1 MPDPRSILYAGTEY
15 DPGSQDASEM
25 LRSFFDPDDW
35 AKMRMAIAASR
46 SGEPSMSP
54 MATWDTMSERVLGA
68 EGLSDDDLGFV
79 NSMMSHMGSI
89 GRPATPRF
97 SDVQELAGGSPL
109 APTPD
114 PVGGGGAVDDMWRAL
129 MEKIEIG
136 LATEQ
141 ISEAEARAS
150 GWTPDWRSRSGPS
163 PLGGGTSLAPPG
175 TIR

>member
-1 MPDPRSILYAGTEY
+1 MPDPRTILYAGTEY

-54 MATWDTMSERVLGA
+54 MATWDTMSERVLK
-68 EGLSDDDLGFV
+68 GLSGDDLDFV
-79 NSMMSHMGSI
+79 NSMMGHMGSI

-97 SDVQELAGGSPL
+97 SEVQEFAGGLPPG
-109 APTPD
+109 PTPD
-114 PVGGGGAVDDMWRAL
+114 PVGGGGAVDDMWRAQ

-136 LATEQ
+136 MAAGVITEE
-141 ISEAEARAS
+141 EAIAS
-150 GWTPDWRSRSGPS
+150 GWTPDWRSRPGPS
-163 PLGGGTSLAPPG
+163 PLGGGASLAPPG

>member
-1 MPDPRSILYAGTEY
+1 MPDPRTILYAGTEF

-25 LRSFFDPDDW
+25 LRAFFEPDDW
-35 AKMRMAIAASR
+35 AKMRTAIAASR

-54 MATWDTMSERVLGA
+54 LATWDTMSERVLQ
-68 EGLSDDDLGFV
+68 GLPGDDRDFV
-79 NSMMSHMGSI
+79 NAMMSHMGSI

-97 SDVQELAGGSPL
+97 SEVQELAGGPSPAL
-109 APTPD
+109 TPNQ
-114 PVGGGGAVDDMWRAL
+114 VGGGGAVDDMWRTT

-136 LATEQ
+136 LEAG
-141 ISEAEARAS
+141 IIDEAEARES
-150 GWTPDWRSRSGPS
+150 GWTPDWRSRPGPS